1 MGFKSNPLRP
11 IFLQCFDAVGWVTC
25 PVRTHLSPQL
35 ALVTVLLV
43 IERLLNPTIQSA
55 MSAPRHNFQLWPL
68 ATNPGDATV
77 PFI

>member
-43 IERLLNPTIQSA
+43 IERLLGVE
-55 MSAPRHNFQLWPL
+55 
-68 ATNPGDATV
+68 PGPKV
-77 PFI
+77 RREM